1 MMHTLHFF
9 ALSPQAVSLIP
20 DEPQAARVFIRAQ
33 GEKIGAMEF
42 PPGASTLFF
51 VAAEELTGEDL
62 ASLLSG
68 PVAGAEPT
76 DDEVFGGL
84 DREAMQKATDAIA
97 LFLAETPETSA
108 GTVEAAETY
117 NLTVGELWVWMKTLQ
132 GLLEKALEKGGEVA
146 TVYR

>member
-1 MMHTLHFF
+1 
-9 ALSPQAVSLIP
+9 
-20 DEPQAARVFIRAQ
+20 
-33 GEKIGAMEF
+33 
-42 PPGASTLFF
+42 
-51 VAAEELTGEDL
+51 
-62 ASLLSG
+62 
-68 PVAGAEPT
+68 
-76 DDEVFGGL
+76 
-84 DREAMQKATDAIA
+84 MQKATDAIA